1 MSSLP
6 CPLLGRDA
14 SKAVFPDIAPVP
26 SVVAPYP
33 LGLSPATA
41 AASDLPYS
49 GQYGHLLPYPY
60 TGPAT
65 PSDAYLPCQ
74 QPTEPSQPSQQE
86 READSSWDPSGACRR
101 DAEKPSLSPE
111 PSERLPQAPTKK
123 LRKPRTIYSSLQLQH
138 LNQRFQHTQ
147 YLALPERAQLAAQL
161 GLTQTQVKIWFQ
173 NKRSKYKK
181 LLKQNSGGQEGE
193 LLSRPPSLS
202 PCSPPLPSLWDLS
215 KAGALPTGGY
225 GNSFGAWYQYHS
237 PDVLVPPQMM

>member
-6 CPLLGRDA
+6 CPLPGPDA
-14 SKAVFPDIAPVP
+14 SKAAFPDAAPVP
-26 SVVAPYP
+26 SVVAAYP

-49 GQYGHLLPYPY
+49 GPYGHLLPYPY
-60 TGPAT
+60 PGLTT
-65 PSDAYLPCQ
+65 PDDAYLPCQ
-74 QPTEPSQPSQQE
+74 QPTAPSQQE
-86 READSSWDPSGACRR
+86 READS
-101 DAEKPSLSPE
+101 EKLPLSPE
-111 PSERLPQAPTKK
+111 PSERLPQTPTKR

-181 LLKQNSGGQEGE
+181 LLKQNSGGQEGD

-202 PCSPPLPSLWDLS
+202 PCSPPLPSLWDLP
-215 KAGALPTGGY
+215 KAGTLPTGGY
-225 GNSFGAWYQYHS
+225 GNSFGSWYQHHS
-237 PDVLVPPQMM
+237 PDVLAPPQMM